1 MSPPSRVYASS
12 GKENSD
18 EADRVAADARRTCPP
33 PRVEEPRRPVA
44 ATPRDDWTKARRD
57 RESLLDVID
66 RRHAVGLLKRRG
78 RERRV
83 KKTLAHLEGNFKLL
97 LSCL

>member
-18 EADRVAADARRTCPP
+18 EADRVAADARRICPP
-33 PRVEEPRRPVA
+33 PTAEEPRRPVA

-57 RESLLDVID
+57 RESLLAFID
-66 RRHAVGLLKRRG
+66 RRRAVGLLKSRG
-78 RERRV
+78 GERRV
-83 KKTLAHLEGNFKLL
+83 RKTPAHL
-97 LSCL
+97 